1 MTDTTSEP
9 GHKRRVVL
17 ACQGGAS
24 HTAFTAG
31 VLTELL
37 TDPRSDIRALS
48 GTSGGALC
56 ALPAWYGLL
65 NGDPQDG
72 VDRLRALW
80 DDITT
85 RGLPA
90 ITVEATVIA
99 ALRLTGR
106 LGVVFE
112 PSPYL
117 NPLEAS
123 RTFLRLLEK
132 HVPFDEI
139 RPDKI
144 DASAPRLLVSAADV
158 RTGEFRVFR
167 SHEVNGYPA
176 DRITSRVILASA
188 AVPTLFKAVP
198 LNGALYWDGLFSQN
212 PPIRELIDAGRVP
225 RPDGAPGSPP
235 DEVWVIQINPDGRA
249 GEPKR
254 SNDIRDRRNEL
265 TANISYQQ
273 EVFHIGH
280 LNKLIQEEMLT
291 KEALERYQLIK
302 IRAITMSDEVAA
314 GLDYES
320 KLSRN
325 PTLIHDLIA
334 HGRER
339 GRQFFNHLESPDAN
353 QKTALRNRNIW
364 GQWITLVPPY
374 NAERSTP

>member
-1 MTDTTSEP
+1 MGRERTET
-9 GHKRRVVL
+9 KRIAI
-17 ACQGGAS
+17 ACQGGGS

-31 VLTELL
+31 VLSELL
-37 TDPRSDIRALS
+37 PNPRSQIRALS
-48 GTSGGALC
+48 GTSGGAVC
-56 ALPAWYGLL
+56 ALLAWYGLL
-65 NGDPQDG
+65 KDDPQDG
-72 VDRLRALW
+72 VDRLRAFW
-80 DDITT
+80 EENTA

-90 ITVEATVIA
+90 ASFEAAMMTT
-99 ALRLTGR
+99 LRLTGR

-117 NPLEAS
+117 NPFEAS
-123 RTFLRLLEK
+123 RAFLRLLEQ

-139 RPDKI
+139 APDKI
-144 DASAPRLLVSAADV
+144 GASAPRLLVSAADV

-176 DRITSRVILASA
+176 DAITSRVILASA

-198 LNGALYWDGLFSQN
+198 LDGGLYWDGLFSQN
-212 PPIRELIDAGRVP
+212 PPLRELIDAGRVP
-225 RPDGAPGSPP
+225 RPDDTPGSPP
-235 DEVWVIQINPDGRA
+235 DEVWVIQINPDKRD

-254 SNDIRDRRNEL
+254 SDDIRDRRNEL
-265 TANISYQQ
+265 AANISYQQ

-280 LNKLIQEEMLT
+280 LNKLIQEGMLT

-314 GLDYES
+314 RLDYES
-320 KLSRN
+320 KLYRN
-325 PTLIHDLIA
+325 PKFIQDLIA

-339 GRQFFNHLESPDAN
+339 GRQFLNHLESPDAD

-364 GQWITLVPPY
+364 GQWIAPVPPY
-374 NAERSTP
+374 SGERSTSY